1 MAKDDL
7 YGDDAAAKQR
17 VQGVLFTVL
26 EQLLRLLHPF
36 MPFITEEIWQ
46 ALPGERPCVTIV
58 QADFPDGAELPTDAE
73 GADRMELVMDV
84 IRSIRN
90 IRGEM
95 DVPPG
100 KQITAM
106 LECKSSASVEI
117 LEEGSAAIRV
127 LGKVSDLTIGQNLDR
142 PEECATQVAGDVEI
156 SLPLAGLVD
165 VAEEEKRLQ
174 KEIAKVQKDVDLFTK
189 KLSNE
194 KFVANAPAH
203 VLEKD
208 RGKLKDA
215 EEKMAVLKENLEKIQ
230 ALK

>member
-1 MAKDDL
+1 
-7 YGDDAAAKQR
+7 
-17 VQGVLFTVL
+17 VLFTVL

-46 ALPGERPCVTIV
+46 ALPGELPCVTIM
-58 QADFPDGAELPTDAE
+58 QAEFPDGSGLPTDVAGAE
-73 GADRMELVMDV
+73 RMELVMEV
-84 IRSIRN
+84 IRAIRN

-100 KQITAM
+100 RQVAA
-106 LECKSSASVEI
+106 LLNCKTGRSQEI

-127 LGKVSDLTIGQNLDR
+127 LGKVGELTIGQSLAP
-142 PEECATQVAGDVEI
+142 PEQSATQVAGDVEI

-174 KEIAKVQKDVDLFTK
+174 KEIAKVQKDIDLFAK

-208 RGKLKDA
+208 RGKLRDA
-215 EEKMAVLKENLEKIQ
+215 EEKMKVLQESLEKIR